1 MNIKMNKSYNWLLP
15 GILAII
21 SCGLVPLSAYA
32 QAGQNQAGD
41 LAARTDVTPAATV
54 PMPNTPTPPPP
65 ISTFSWKGAYIGGH
79 FGYGWGRANTSFS
92 PLPTAAQFI
101 NLAPTTLKP
110 DPTGVLGGG
119 QGGYNWQM
127 GRFVVGAEASFSG
140 SRMTGTAVLVGITQN
155 NGASWNGNLRAHQD
169 TKWFG
174 TVRARAGFTLTRKVL
189 IYGTGGLA
197 YGHVNYSANSDFRPG
212 VPTAI
217 LFFQYPASLSKTKT
231 GWTVGGGVEVGI
243 NKHWSWKV
251 EYLYYDLRK
260 ETFTANPIPVNP
272 PFQVAYTWET
282 RAHTFNAGINFR

>member
-21 SCGLVPLSAYA
+21 SCGLVPLSASA
-32 QAGQNQAGD
+32 QAGQDQASD
-41 LAARTDVTPAATV
+41 LVARTDVTPAATV

-65 ISTFSWKGAYIGGH
+65 TSTYSWKGAYIGGH

-110 DPTGVLGGG
+110 DPTGVFGGG

-174 TVRARAGFTLTRKVL
+174 TVRARAGFTLTSKVL
-189 IYGTGGLA
+189 LYGTGGLA
-197 YGHVNYSANSDFRPG
+197 YGHVNYSANSDFRPQG
-212 VPTAI
+212 PI
-217 LFFQYPASLSKTKT
+217 QYPAATSKTRT
-231 GWTVGGGVEVGI
+231 GWVAGGGVEVGI
-243 NKHWSWKV
+243 HRFWSVKA
-251 EYLYYDLRK
+251 EYLYYNLGNQSIVG
-260 ETFTANPIPVNP
+260 NPTPANP
-272 PFQVAYTWET
+272 PFQISYGFQT
-282 RAHTFNAGINFR
+282 RAHTFSTGVNFHF